1 MKKHL
6 PTIDNEFYTLV
17 FKNPEAVKAAIVAVT
32 AGKGTFTTIDGKGE
46 DVLNT
51 MVALMSSVMGTMLET
66 GNEDKN
72 ILEAF
77 AGMCAL
83 ALNDAVER
91 YMNREGGALN

>member
-1 MKKHL
+1 MEEKIETGEYEL
-6 PTIDNEFYTLV
+6 IL
-17 FKNPEAVKAAIVAVT
+17 KNPEAVKAAIVAVT
-32 AGKGTFTTIDGKGE
+32 AGKGTFATINGKGE

-77 AGMCAL
+77 AGMCEL
-83 ALNDAVER
+83 ALSYAVER